1 MQRLKPL
8 NDFIFKKLFGEKDD
22 EVILLSF
29 LNAILSKTY
38 TEPLTAI
45 TIIENK

>member
-22 EVILLSF
+22 EIILLSF
-29 LNAILSKTY
+29 LNAVLSKTS
-38 TEPLTAI
+38 TEKLTEVK
-45 TIIENK
+45 IIQS